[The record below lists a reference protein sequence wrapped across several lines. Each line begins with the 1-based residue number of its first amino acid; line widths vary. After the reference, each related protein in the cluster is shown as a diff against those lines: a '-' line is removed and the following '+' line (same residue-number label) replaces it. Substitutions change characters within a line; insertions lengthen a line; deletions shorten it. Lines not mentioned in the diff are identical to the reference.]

1 MARNPNKKPGR
12 HKPPTVNQRRKLE
25 LKRAAGAGNA
35 PGRAGMPVV
44 TDVRVQKAQAAW
56 DQFRYDDA
64 ISLYERALARDRQNP
79 VLLVDVAR
87 AYALRYRF
95 ADAEKLVDL
104 ANTLHPNDAR
114 LQRML
119 GSSYQQIQQ
128 FDRAIACF
136 QRSLELAPEQP
147 DRPQILLELA
157 KMHERLHD
165 LENARKCA
173 EEVIALAPGYYLAHY
188 VLANIDR
195 RAGDSKSA
203 ETKWKAIVGQRE
215 ASLGVVA
222 DSWYQLAALY
232 DKTGRYEDA
241 YDALTRAKKIFSGA
255 AAHHLDDA
263 WQISR
268 AAGMSIATI
277 SREHCDRWATVGTE
291 LKPLDG
297 ALAILTSHPRSGTT
311 LLEQVLDSHPGA
323 ISADELQVMSEMVYA
338 PLGKKDGSDAPV
350 IQVFDSTSV
359 DVLNELRQAYMSSM
373 EGALR
378 ESIGG
383 RLLVDKNPE
392 MTMLLPLVARAFPEM
407 KILFALRDPRDV
419 VISCFTQQ
427 LPLNPVSVHYL
438 SLESTAQK
446 YAKTMHA
453 WLKLRDILVNP
464 WIEVRYEDMVADLE
478 GQSRR
483 VLEFLGL
490 PWDERVLEYHRR
502 AQKKHVH
509 SPTYEAVTKPVYSS
523 SVGRWRNYEQQLAPY
538 QEILRPFV
546 EAFGYN

>member
-1 MARNPNKKPGR
+1 
-12 HKPPTVNQRRKLE
+12 
-25 LKRAAGAGNA
+25 
-35 PGRAGMPVV
+35 MPVV